1 MSSSLM
7 AHSVIMMPLQCH
19 LLRASTFGVRTAMAL
34 ARARHTP
41 AIFCAY
47 LKTAT
52 GTGMHHHHGSAAG
65 ARSFRF
71 GSARGCLN
79 LKGAFLTGRG
89 HWHFKF
95 HFGFRPGQD
104 HGTRWLLP
112 KQPNW
117 PPGATQWHC
126 AH

>member
-41 AIFCAY
+41 PIFCAY

-52 GTGMHHHHGSAAG
+52 GTRMHHHHGSAAG
-65 ARSFRF
+65 ARSFKFRF
-71 GSARGCLN
+71 GSARGAAL
-79 LKGAFLTGRG
+79 LERGFSDGPGPLAFQVSL
-89 HWHFKF
+89 
-95 HFGFRPGQD
+95 
-104 HGTRWLLP
+104 WL
-112 KQPNW
+112 
-117 PPGATQWHC
+117 
-126 AH
+126 